1 MAWLVQMVCISL
13 LSLGLGGCTA
23 VVMETA
29 KKAHEDRSTEQQWVD
44 TQIASSILTS
54 LGDKDKSLMLDISA
68 DVWEQRVLLTGTVVD
83 QATRQDLVRRIKT
96 DARVFKVYDEIQ
108 VVSREEQARRRAA
121 AHPPAHR
128 REGTER
134 VINDVW
140 IETKI
145 SAQLLAARNVTSV
158 NYRWRSV
165 RSTVYVIGRAL
176 SRAELNAVLGI
187 VRGTEGVNQV
197 KPFIDVKPNHK
208 T

>member
-1 MAWLVQMVCISL
+1 
-13 LSLGLGGCTA
+13 
-23 VVMETA
+23 META